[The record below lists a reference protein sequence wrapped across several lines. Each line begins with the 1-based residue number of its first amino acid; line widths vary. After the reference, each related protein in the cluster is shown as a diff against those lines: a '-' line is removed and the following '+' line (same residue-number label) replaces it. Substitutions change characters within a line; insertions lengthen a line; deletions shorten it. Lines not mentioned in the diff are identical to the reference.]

1 MISLAL
7 VITIDLL
14 NVGLLAIIVDVV
26 DAVKA
31 LFIVVICVTWHLVA
45 IFIDF
50 IFIEIDGSTSID
62 IMTTLMTR
70 LIA

>member
-50 IFIEIDGSTSID
+50 IFIEIDGCTSID

-70 LIA
+70 LIS